1 MAKALAAE
9 RVSQVD
15 EFLAQL
21 VQVPLPLQLQLQL
34 QHQLHPP
41 LAGRVLDDEPHLVVV
56 KRNGERLFMPVPVG

>member
-21 VQVPLPLQLQLQL
+21 VQVPLPLQLQL

>member
-9 RVSQVD
+9 RVSKVD

-21 VQVPLPLQLQLQL
+21 VQVPLPLQL